1 MDTQDKVVQDKV
13 VLKLLP
19 SVMGFTIQEM
29 VRDGWE
35 IDPDMP
41 CAQVIFQWECG
52 FIRTPTPEQIAKDAA
67 KASKLSSA
75 ESTAKARAAK
85 ADKAKGGD

>member
-1 MDTQDKVVQDKV
+1 MITQDKVV
-13 VLKLLP
+13 LELLP

-29 VRDGWE
+29 VKEGWE
-35 IDPDMP
+35 IDPEMP
-41 CAQVIFQWECG
+41 VAQVGFKWECG
-52 FIRTPTPEQIAKDAA
+52 FIRTPTLEQITKDAA

-75 ESTAKARAAK
+75 ESLAKARAAK